1 MPREYSLSNNYPNPF
16 NPVTRIEFSLP
27 EAGLTRLTIYDLQG
41 REVAKLI
48 DGEMNAGFHNV
59 TWDASKMASGI
70 YIYRLT
76 SGNFVATKKM
86 VLLK

>member
-1 MPREYSLSNNYPNPF
+1 M
-16 NPVTRIEFSLP
+16 I
-27 EAGLTRLTIYDLQG
+27 IYDLQG

-48 DGEMNAGFHNV
+48 NGEMSAGIHDV
-59 TWDASKMASGI
+59 TWDASNAASGV

-76 SGNFVATKKM
+76 SGNFVNTKKM